1 MLVEKTV
8 ANPLISKSG
17 IAVMETLKTGISYDS
32 YLIASVACLMLVG
45 ILTLFAALAFLA
57 SLANYLAPQ
66 IINAGNVNLGT

>member
-17 IAVMETLKTGISYDS
+17 IAVVETLKTGISYDS
-32 YLIASVACLMLVG
+32 VFNCLCSMLDAGWHTNSVCSLG
-45 ILTLFAALAFLA
+45 FLA